1 MSLANR
7 ATTPEEC
14 RVLEDAGFRRSALE
28 SMSIGPYQ
36 GHWFHE
42 HWLPEGRGHV
52 GPDEALAILRAHEHE
67 LQHRVATADE
77 VQRIQQSGIF
87 VRSSY
92 RETSEGWMHRA
103 TGKILTTDRAL
114 AYARNASPPPA
125 SNAH

>member
-36 GHWFHE
+36 GHWIHE
-42 HWLPEGRGHV
+42 HWLPKDCGHV

-67 LQHRVATADE
+67 LQHRPATDE
-77 VQRIQQSGIF
+77 EARVIHASGLF
-87 VRSSY
+87 VRSPY
-92 RETSEGWMHRA
+92 RKTSEGWMHSA

-125 SNAH
+125 SHAH